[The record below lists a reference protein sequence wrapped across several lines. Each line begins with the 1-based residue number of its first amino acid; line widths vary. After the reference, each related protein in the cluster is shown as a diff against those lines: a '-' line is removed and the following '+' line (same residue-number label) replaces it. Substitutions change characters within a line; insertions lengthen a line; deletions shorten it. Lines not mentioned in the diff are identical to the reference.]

1 MCLWCGVGGNV
12 RSCVA
17 KGDID
22 VLWKMF
28 VVIDH
33 KQNDVD
39 LRIPKWSMCMTIDQ
53 PCDQNRELQGLFP
66 AFYDIPVSIAP

>member
-17 KGDID
+17 KGRVID

-39 LRIPKWSMCMTIDQ
+39 YEFRKSMCMTIDQ
-53 PCDQNRELQGLFP
+53 PCDQNIELQGLFP